1 MTGLLLDGATATL
14 RVGPFAVEAELT
26 MGWIACILA
35 LPATSGLAARALGRD
50 ARSRFACGT
59 AALVLVAAA
68 LLAVAA
74 NVEFAGESGRL
85 PLMSAVFFAA
95 AAGWCLLVLE
105 LATLSD
111 PGAASRL
118 QPELPEAAQYVVG
131 GAPAPAVESMQGEV
145 SMQLMRSSELTPC
158 GAPFDVLKR
167 YGGVSHK
174 ELAAM
179 ILSERPLLDG
189 RSPAS
194 RASDRTWVSRSIV
207 HAPVSAAQEGYF
219 RDYGVAARRIVD
231 RLHAS
236 RAGTS
241 SYPDVLRMVCGE
253 PGETMVQAL
262 ERMRHGEGYTAG
274 ERAEAAMVLFVA
286 AGCSASVT
294 KAVDYTTSYIRSVMG
309 GKAGDAHVVPGSAHR
324 CPRGC
329 RGGAALR
336 HGLRPRGGRAHL
348 ERSLLG
354 VVGQPGC
361 RGRSPGHGAHGYHGR
376 GG

>member
-1 MTGLLLDGATATL
+1 
-14 RVGPFAVEAELT
+14 
-26 MGWIACILA
+26 
-35 LPATSGLAARALGRD
+35 
-50 ARSRFACGT
+50 
-59 AALVLVAAA
+59 
-68 LLAVAA
+68 
-74 NVEFAGESGRL
+74 
-85 PLMSAVFFAA
+85 
-95 AAGWCLLVLE
+95 
-105 LATLSD
+105 
-111 PGAASRL
+111 
-118 QPELPEAAQYVVG
+118 
-131 GAPAPAVESMQGEV
+131 
-145 SMQLMRSSELTPC
+145 MQLIRSSELTPC
-158 GAPFDVLKR
+158 GALFDVLKR
-167 YGGVSHK
+167 YWGVSHK

-179 ILSERPLLDG
+179 ILSERPLFDG

-207 HAPVSAAQEGYF
+207 HAPVSAVQEGYF

-241 SYPDVLRMVCGE
+241 SYSDVLRMVCGE

-262 ERMRHGEGYTAG
+262 ERCQGDIRLYRNALERMRHGEGYTAG
-274 ERAEAAMVLFVA
+274 ERAEAARVLFVA

-309 GKAGDAHVVPGSAHR
+309 GEAGDAHVVPGSAHR

-336 HGLRPRGGRAHL
+336 HRLRPRGGRAHL